1 MGAPTAPSEGFAT
14 WLKRWLLAEYI
25 ELLGGSYEHSDQEHQ
40 QPQGE
45 LASGR
50 TLSPEPV
57 VAARGEIR
65 LQEVPLLAHYGTSYA
80 LFDEWSAD
88 YECVL
93 VSDLYRLEEYVGDS
107 VWVSG
112 PLEGAIEGMPLMKV
126 THLELLKMKWML

>member
-14 WLKRWLLAEYI
+14 RIKRWLLVERI
-25 ELLGGSYEHSDQEHQ
+25 ELLGASHELSDQEHQ
-40 QPQGE
+40 QLQGE
-45 LASGR
+45 PVSGR
-50 TLSPEPV
+50 TLPPEPV

-65 LQEVPLLAHYGTSYA
+65 HQEVPLLARYGTSYA

-93 VSDLYRLEEYVGDS
+93 VSDLYRLGAYVGDS

-112 PLEGAIEGMPLMKV
+112 PLSVVTGGMPVMAV
-126 THLELLKMKWML
+126 THLELLKMKWMR